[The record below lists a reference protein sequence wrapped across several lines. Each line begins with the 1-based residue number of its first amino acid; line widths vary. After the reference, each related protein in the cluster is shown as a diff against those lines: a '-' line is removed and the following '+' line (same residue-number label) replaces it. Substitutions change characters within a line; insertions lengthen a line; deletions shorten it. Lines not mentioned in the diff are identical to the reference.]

1 VFQRNGL
8 MNHGTVLGNGA
19 YFGNDLPADALE
31 SKTECVRA
39 FYAEQRYGE
48 PYADLTAPERAA
60 VDERARE
67 DLRSRSD
74 SPEDGA
80 LTYSAAGAYAHEQ
93 VREDYVARYHEGNES
108 LGLAIMVGASLLPI
122 GFRQLETAFTA
133 GYDTARS
140 LAFYERPL
148 VQTFFWLRFPGD
160 TLLIAGTAIFF
171 GDALATVRRLRSV
184 TPSDEAGP
192 GALAT
197 DGPGESPADDGSE
210 ATASGSAGS
219 AGEGNG

>member
-1 VFQRNGL
+1 

-122 GFRQLETAFTA
+122 GSVSWRP
-133 GYDTARS
+133 RS
-140 LAFYERPL
+140 PR
-148 VQTFFWLRFPGD
+148 
-160 TLLIAGTAIFF
+160 
-171 GDALATVRRLRSV
+171 AT
-184 TPSDEAGP
+184 TPP
-192 GALAT
+192 GASRSTSGRWCRRSSGCA
-197 DGPGESPADDGSE
+197 SPA
-210 ATASGSAGS
+210 TRC
-219 AGEGNG
+219 